1 MIESTAYN
9 RTDAESRDLIS
20 SWAEI
25 WKAVDCGKDAE
36 PEIKKH
42 AKLVSGIYN
51 RNIATVEQET
61 REKIA
66 KAKMRREHV
75 GYLRQCQIAAKARSA
90 DGHRDHD

>member
-20 SWAEI
+20 SRAEI

-42 AKLVSGIYN
+42 AKLVSGIYF
-51 RNIATVEQET
+51 RKPETIEQET
-61 REKIA
+61 RERVA
-66 KAKMRREHV
+66 KV
-75 GYLRQCQIAAKARSA
+75 GPKARVKYLRQCQIAAKARGA
-90 DGHRDHD
+90 DGY